1 MTCFKQTVFS
11 LSLLMALLLGGCAST
26 PDELETLDTTLKN
39 YEKAMLWSEY
49 DYILTSHKGQEMSQ
63 YQHEQLKSIKVTSYE
78 ELKSKLMPGGKK
90 FVQLIDMKY
99 YNRSY
104 GVVRSIRVEQE
115 WVYEEERNAWVLL
128 TPFPAFK

>member
-1 MTCFKQTVFS
+1 MMCFKQTVLS
-11 LSLLMALLLGGCAST
+11 ISLLTALLIGGCAST
-26 PDELETLDTTLKN
+26 PEHLEVLDTTLKN

-49 DYILTSHKGQEMSQ
+49 DYILTSHKGQEFSKQ
-63 YQHEQLKSIKVTSYE
+63 EHERLKSIKVTSYD

-115 WVYEEERNAWVLL
+115 WAYEEERNAWVLL